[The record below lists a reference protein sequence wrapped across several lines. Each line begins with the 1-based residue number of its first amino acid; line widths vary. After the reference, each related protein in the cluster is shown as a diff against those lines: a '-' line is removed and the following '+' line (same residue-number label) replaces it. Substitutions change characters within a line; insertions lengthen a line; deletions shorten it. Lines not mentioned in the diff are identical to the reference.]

1 MTHRFSI
8 FKGRRRPVLFVAL
21 GVSITL
27 LVGSVI
33 ALYLVSQP
41 SAQSPN
47 GRKKQ
52 STFLPRQIPKRSSVA
67 SPHSWVLV

>member
-8 FKGRRRPVLFVAL
+8 FQGRRRPMLFVAL

-47 GRKKQ
+47 GRKKTIDLLTKTNTQ
-52 STFLPRQIPKRSSVA
+52 TQQRRITSQLG
-67 SPHSWVLV
+67 L